1 MPYLDEGIDLL
12 SHELPPLCGEVPLV
26 LLHRLDCGVDGEPM
40 GDDVPTEELFVS
52 PDNVNDV
59 GPELGGSLE
68 LEAAKEER
76 CSTAAAELRFGT
88 VDRRRG
94 EKRPLSLL
102 SDDESEKKEKDDDPT
117 TKALF
122 YSSPQSQHDMSAMVS
137 ALSQVI
143 GCNNTTTTT
152 TYAAPASIPSL
163 HHQSPHPNL
172 HHQQQPAG
180 GVNQRKRHY
189 RGVRQRPWG
198 KFAAEIRD
206 PKKAARVWLGTFET
220 AEAAALAYDEAA
232 LRFKGNKAKL
242 NFPER
247 VQGRTQFGYL
257 TTRQD
262 LPIVSSSSS
271 NHHLY
276 CLRPPNFSSSSS
288 QTTTYPNVDHY
299 AQLLGRGAGGE
310 LLPNFEVSTTHMF
323 QPPPPLPSS
332 SPSMGTTSNHN
343 IIGYNYLFPFNFG
356 TTCSSSSTSAPNNND
371 NNGKDEWDEDLDF
384 KNTRK

>member
-1 MPYLDEGIDLL
+1 MIEY
-12 SHELPPLCGEVPLV
+12 
-26 LLHRLDCGVDGEPM
+26 
-40 GDDVPTEELFVS
+40 TQ
-52 PDNVNDV
+52 
-59 GPELGGSLE
+59 E
-68 LEAAKEER
+68 LEAAGFSGVTKEEMR
-76 CSTAAAELRFGT
+76 CSTTAELRRG
-88 VDRRRG
+88 RG
-94 EKRPLSLL
+94 EKRPLS
-102 SDDESEKKEKDDDPT
+102 SEEEDDHPT
-117 TKALF
+117 TKPLF

-143 GCNNTTTTT
+143 GCCNNTTT
-152 TYAAPASIPSL
+152 YAPAAASIPAL
-163 HHQSPHPNL
+163 HHQSPQPNL
-172 HHQQQPAG
+172 HHQQQPPAGG

-262 LPIVSSSSS
+262 LPIVSSS
-271 NHHLY
+271 NNHLY
-276 CLRPPNFSSSSS
+276 SSSASNS
-288 QTTTYPNVDHY
+288 HTTTYPNVDHY
-299 AQLLGRGAGGE
+299 AHLLGRAH

-323 QPPPPLPSS
+323 QPPPADRPAACFQQLP
-332 SPSMGTTSNHN
+332 NN
-343 IIGYNYLFPFNFG
+343 NYLFPFNFG
-356 TTCSSSSTSAPNNND
+356 TTTCSSSTSAPNNNHS
-371 NNGKDEWDEDLDF
+371 GKDEWDEDLDF
-384 KNTRK
+384 KNTSK